1 MTEDALAVVLTD
13 EFKTAIN
20 NAIADRAPIV
30 VGAVDANGQPVL
42 SFRGSAQVYSDH
54 EIGIWIRNQ
63 DGGLLKSIASNPLV
77 AMMYRNPETR
87 LAFQLQGEAR
97 RADDEAVRR
106 RVYEMAPEV
115 ERNADPERKGTA
127 VVVDLL
133 RVIQRGQVVMERD

>member
-1 MTEDALAVVLTD
+1 MAVVLTD

-30 VGAVDANGQPVL
+30 LASVDESGQPAL

-54 EIGIWIRNQ
+54 EIGIWVRNQ
-63 DGGLLKSIASNPLV
+63 DGGLLKSIEANPLV

-87 LAFQLQGEAR
+87 LSFQLHGEAHR
-97 RADDEAVRR
+97 KDDEATRQ
-106 RVYEMAPEV
+106 RVYEAAPEV
-115 ERNADPERKGTA
+115 ERNADAERKGTA

-133 RVIQRGQVVMERD
+133 RVIQRGAVVMERD